1 MDKQSPNI
9 RLDHLRLLQDGPGLA
24 GRRAFY
30 FTMLVLGGLG
40 AFGCVITAFHIP
52 VKTGILMLAGLLCCG
67 FWIWRQTDQAKR
79 WWSPS
84 LLCWILWLL
93 FVVFLFDD
101 VLRGALRSANLMLR
115 AYGGRLN
122 YELPVLSLPGM
133 KETYKRAEECTA
145 FFGVLLFP
153 FSWWLSRMLVKR
165 KSSLGPFCL
174 TAVFLLLPMGFSI
187 LPAAWAYGGIL
198 LFWGV
203 LALTAL
209 PLGGRDA
216 VAFRRG
222 RFQANSGA
230 EARLLWVPLLV
241 LAGLLAV
248 RQLAPPET
256 YSRPELVNQ
265 LRMGVEE
272 GFGISAAMRGGQ
284 GNGNNNVEL
293 NSLGGRSYS
302 GETMLRVKFD
312 WDGEA
317 DTQKEYLKSFVGSVY
332 TGTSW
337 ERLSPE
343 DSRSLEEIGLQ
354 AQTLP
359 AQYRR
364 DMNVS
369 NIDQPGS
376 FHLSV
381 ENMGANP
388 RCVYIPYGLEA
399 DGDLSA
405 YGVQLVDDGFA
416 KSGNIFT
423 GSKSYQLDG
432 AARPWGWT
440 YVDRI
445 VRYVAG
451 RFAFQ
456 MPLEIFSP
464 DYVEDQGVFYPGG
477 AGGQGA
483 EEQLEKRAEEADSFA
498 QRMLESAG
506 VVSQEEWY
514 PLYFTDGE
522 NVMYTA
528 NGFYSW
534 SERFADDLMAQV
546 DQWDPVGEWDR
557 MKLPDWVMEGMEPEA
572 AALAEAVENYTDF
585 VYEHYTQVPEEL
597 DEFLDRYREAFEL
610 EPSMT
615 ETVPSLQISLIAGNL
630 LPCRDNPLFLAGKI
644 AQVFRDYYTYSL
656 NPPQPPAG
664 TDFVEYFLDHSHQ
677 GYCVHFATAAVMLLR
692 SAGYPARYAE
702 GYVAPSGEPGWT
714 DVPDYNAHAW
724 VEVYCA
730 GSGWLPVEVTPPSPD
745 APAVYTNARA
755 PENAGSTVP
764 VPQPEELMPTLPPRD
779 VNRRDPTRAQEPS
792 SAPQASAGPS
802 ASPAPGGRAPSGR
815 KGLPSA
821 ALPAALSLT
830 VVAAVL
836 LLNRAL
842 RRWARNR
849 ALSQPDRNQA
859 ALKAYAY
866 LMKLHSWESLC
877 GEREDPPPR
886 WQELAEKARYGRGML
901 AQEELDELTGEA
913 RRVAEKLRRQLP
925 KLQKAR
931 CWLTGL
937 I

>member
-1 MDKQSPNI
+1 
-9 RLDHLRLLQDGPGLA
+9 
-24 GRRAFY
+24 
-30 FTMLVLGGLG
+30 
-40 AFGCVITAFHIP
+40 
-52 VKTGILMLAGLLCCG
+52 
-67 FWIWRQTDQAKR
+67 
-79 WWSPS
+79 
-84 LLCWILWLL
+84 
-93 FVVFLFDD
+93 
-101 VLRGALRSANLMLR
+101 MLR

-122 YELPVLSLPGM
+122 YELPVLSLPGV

-248 RQLAPPET
+248 GPRAPPET
-256 YSRPELVNQ
+256 ASRPELVDQ
-265 LRMGVEE
+265 HRRGVGE

-343 DSRSLEEIGLQ
+343 ESRALEEIGLQ

-416 KSGNIFT
+416 KSGNILT

-445 VRYVAG
+445 VRYVEDG
-451 RFAFQ
+451 FSVQVPYELFS
-456 MPLEIFSP
+456 LEDEESLEEFNRL
-464 DYVEDQGVFYPGG
+464 YQERVEERDV
-477 AGGQGA
+477 
-483 EEQLEKRAEEADSFA
+483 FA
-498 QRMLESAG
+498 QRMMERFSAEFKRG
-506 VVSQEEWY
+506 GATVSSRVAGENGGTVFTTDFNPNEAGFGEWIYRFSQELTEQK
-514 PLYFTDGE
+514 E
-522 NVMYTA
+522 
-528 NGFYSW
+528 
-534 SERFADDLMAQV
+534 
-546 DQWDPVGEWDR
+546 QWDPAGEWDR

-572 AALAEAVENYTDF
+572 AALAEAVEDYTDF
-585 VYEHYTQVPEEL
+585 VYDHYTQVPEEL

-664 TDFVEYFLDHSHQ
+664 TDFVEYFLDNSHQ

-714 DVPDYNAHAW
+714 EVPDYNAHAW

-730 GSGWLPVEVTPPSPD
+730 GTGWLPVEVTPPSPD
-745 APAVYTNARA
+745 APAVYTDARV

-764 VPQPEELMPTLPPRD
+764 VPQPEELMPTLPPREI
-779 VNRRDPTRAQEPS
+779 NRRDPTQAQEPS

-802 ASPAPGGRAPSGR
+802 ATPAPGGGASGGR

-821 ALPAALSLT
+821 TLPAALSLA

-836 LLNRAL
+836 LLNRVL

-877 GEREDPPPR
+877 GEREDPPSR